1 MYELVPHVADVRLRV
16 ESPSVESLFADA
28 LRGLYAAMGA
38 ESTDGP
44 VVTRV
49 LEVTDSADQTALL
62 VDFLNDV
69 LHRAHVGAEL
79 FDDVR
84 FDHLDATNVRAT
96 LIGTAR
102 ASFREDVKAVTYHE
116 ADIRRD
122 GDTWSTML
130 VFDI

>member
-16 ESPSVESLFADA
+16 QATSIEGLFTEA
-28 LRGLYAAMGA
+28 LRGMYAAMGA
-38 ESTDGP
+38 EPAGGP
-44 VVTRV
+44 DVTRT
-49 LEVTDSADQTALL
+49 LEVTDSVDLTALL

-79 FDDVR
+79 FDQVR
-84 FDHLDATNVRAT
+84 FERLGETDLVATVS
-96 LIGTAR
+96 GTAR

-116 ADIRRD
+116 ANVRGD
-122 GDTWSTML
+122 GSSWSTML

>member
-16 ESPSVESLFADA
+16 EAPSIEGLFADA
-28 LRGLYAAMGA
+28 MRGMYAAMGA
-38 ESTDGP
+38 EAAGGP
-44 VVTRV
+44 SVKRT
-49 LEVTDSADQTALL
+49 LEVTDSADRTALL

-69 LHRAHVGAEL
+69 LHRAHVGGEV

-84 FDHLDATNVRAT
+84 FERLDETGLAAT
-96 LIGTAR
+96 LTGTAR

-116 ADIRRD
+116 ADIRHA
-122 GDTWSTML
+122 GNTWSTML